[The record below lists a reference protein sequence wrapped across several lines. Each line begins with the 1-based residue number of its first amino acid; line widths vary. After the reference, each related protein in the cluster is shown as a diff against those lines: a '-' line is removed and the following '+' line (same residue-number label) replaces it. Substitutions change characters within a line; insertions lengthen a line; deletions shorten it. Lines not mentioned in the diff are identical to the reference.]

1 MTGYKAFVSFLFNIE
16 ITQVWVSKCL
26 SHWEIY
32 FKKNKKQK
40 EEICTKRKGNEIEEE
55 EGREKGKK
63 NLQHNRIDLESTT
76 KLSFSFFLYFIST
89 QSLFLRRFFV
99 YEIAYTKPTFSFL
112 LLYHRWAPGA
122 TGTPCK
128 RVRETSK
135 EATFLA

>member
-1 MTGYKAFVSFLFNIE
+1 MFYNNVFSL
-16 ITQVWVSKCL
+16 
-26 SHWEIY
+26 
-32 FKKNKKQK
+32 KNKKQK

-99 YEIAYTKPTFSFL
+99 YEIAYTKPTFFFL
-112 LLYHRWAPGA
+112 LLYHR
-122 TGTPCK
+122 
-128 RVRETSK
+128 
-135 EATFLA
+135 